1 MISCGWYLRR
11 YWSEG
16 SKYICGVCW
25 LLLYRSIRQIIP
37 HSTTLLSALSLLRGV
52 ARDDFWSIP
61 DPGSQSPN
69 LGSFPEPKKRKNSKL
84 KTKNS
89 HFTVVIVPSLKF
101 EDLFQICSLFQ
112 FPSASGTRW
121 YTFMEQYSVSAKL
134 LCNVSKLINPVARL
148 SRETLSRGEVT
159 EYKRIQYSQS

>member
-1 MISCGWYLRR
+1 MDDNFDGTDQREVSIQYVESAVCCCKSGISFHTPPLCSLLSLCCEELPEMISGRL
-11 YWSEG
+11 
-16 SKYICGVCW
+16 
-25 LLLYRSIRQIIP
+25 
-37 HSTTLLSALSLLRGV
+37 
-52 ARDDFWSIP
+52 IP

-69 LGSFPEPKKRKNSKL
+69 LGSFQEPKKRKNSKL

-121 YTFMEQYSVSAKL
+121 YTFMEQYSVSPKL
-134 LCNVSKLINPVARL
+134 LYNVSKLINPVARL
-148 SRETLSRGEVT
+148 SRETLSRRKVT
-159 EYKRIQYSQS
+159 EYNTFQYSQS